1 MKKVKSPVHTSIMS
15 GKLEGF
21 RSVSTNTLTNDFC
34 IKMNQGKKETIC
46 SHCYSHA
53 MLSTYRKS
61 TATALQRNSDLL
73 SARVLKTEEIPL
85 FKVGEAVR
93 FSAHG
98 ELINGIH
105 MRNYVKIAE
114 LNPQAVFTLWTKRRD
129 IVSQYCKRC
138 PVPDNL
144 IFIYSNP
151 KLNDVM
157 TTPPRFFH
165 RTFNNVDTHPDENC
179 TGQQCKDCMICY
191 TIDHPTKVII
201 EKVK

>member
-1 MKKVKSPVHTSIMS
+1 MRKVKSPVHISIMS
-15 GKLEGF
+15 GKLDTF

-73 SARVLKTEEIPL
+73 SARVLKNEEVPQ
-85 FKVGEAVR
+85 FKDEEAVR
-93 FSAHG
+93 LSAHG

-129 IVSQYCKRC
+129 LVSQYCKRN

-157 TTPPRFFH
+157 TAPPRFFH